1 VTTESLAQTKSDL
14 RRWITA
20 QIRGVT
26 GEQRAKWSQQVLK
39 NLIRHDSW
47 CPRGGVV
54 SIFGGI
60 KLEVDVMP
68 IFSWLQ
74 DRGCEVAL
82 FAMEG
87 DTMRPWRVRQR
98 ADLRTGV
105 MSVLEPVPVAGNE
118 LAISDLDVVLTPG
131 LAFDRNSGMRMGR
144 GKGHY
149 DRIFGNPQFRGVKIG
164 VGFGLQVMNGVPAEA
179 HDRPLDHLVTEQG
192 WLSFG
197 DRVPINPE
205 VPS

>member
-54 SIFGGI
+54 AIFGGI

-74 DRGCEVAL
+74 DRGCEVSL

-149 DRIFGNPQFRGVKIG
+149 DRIFSNPQFRGVKIG
-164 VGFGLQVMNGVPAEA
+164 VGFGLQVMNGVPTEA

-197 DRVPINPE
+197 DRAPINPE
-205 VPS
+205 GPS